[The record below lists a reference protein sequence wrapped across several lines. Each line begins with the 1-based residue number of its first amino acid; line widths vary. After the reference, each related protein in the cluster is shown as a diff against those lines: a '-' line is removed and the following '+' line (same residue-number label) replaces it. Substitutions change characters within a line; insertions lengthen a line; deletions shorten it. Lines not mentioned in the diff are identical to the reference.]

1 MMYNQRDDREM
12 GGQTLEAE
20 RSDPRLAGGGRAGEF
35 SWMKADASPAPVAP
49 PQRGERPTSEPRDR
63 AYDAGRRGGPFHK
76 IQSNRELVLRIE

>member
-49 PQRGERPTSEPRDR
+49 PQRKPGQSAAPGRVVHNIPAPNKSQ
-63 AYDAGRRGGPFHK
+63 AGITMPA
-76 IQSNRELVLRIE
+76 